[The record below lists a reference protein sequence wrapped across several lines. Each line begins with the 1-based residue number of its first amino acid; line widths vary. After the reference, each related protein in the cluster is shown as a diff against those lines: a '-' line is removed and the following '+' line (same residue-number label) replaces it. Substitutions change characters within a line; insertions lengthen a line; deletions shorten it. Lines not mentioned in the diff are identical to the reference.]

1 MQKELLLSYF
11 EASAVLEKRLIG
23 NWEFLLVIPVLS
35 GWGAKSF
42 PELVA
47 KGADALKAEEGAYV
61 SDGIPLLFQQIE
73 SLLEPLFHQIL
84 VRGDPEKLFEVGQK
98 VKFVQACDGGHLV
111 ERDLAG
117 QAIVDPLS
125 RQVKSPV

>member
-1 MQKELLLSYF
+1 MRRWDAESL
-11 EASAVLEKRLIG
+11 
-23 NWEFLLVIPVLS
+23 
-35 GWGAKSF
+35 

-61 SDGIPLLFQQIE
+61 GDGMPLLFQQIE

-84 VRGDPEKLFEVGQK
+84 VRSDPEKLFEVGQK
-98 VKFVQACDGGHLV
+98 VKFVQACGGGHLV
-111 ERDLAG
+111 EGDLAGHDLARHDLAG
-117 QAIVDPLS
+117 QAIVDPFS